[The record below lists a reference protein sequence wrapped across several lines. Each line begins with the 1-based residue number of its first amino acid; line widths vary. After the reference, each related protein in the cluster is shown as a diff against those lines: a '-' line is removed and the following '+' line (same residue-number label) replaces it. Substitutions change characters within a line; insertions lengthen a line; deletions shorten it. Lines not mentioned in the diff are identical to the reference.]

1 LAEENALGRFI
12 ARRVGRSLLTL
23 WLVVTIAFV
32 VLRASGDPTVAM
44 LGPDAPVEAI
54 DAFRASYGLDDSIVT
69 QYFRYLRQ
77 LLSGDLGDSMQYH
90 RPVTELF
97 WQRLP
102 ATLEL
107 AAVALVIAVVIGIPA
122 GILAAMKRN
131 SIWDRTTMFAA
142 FAGQSAPNFFIG
154 ILLIFFLSMRL
165 GWLPSSGRGDF
176 EQMIMPSITLAT
188 GLLAGLARMTRSSV
202 LEVSHADYIRTA
214 RAKGLPNSQVLSSH
228 ILRNAAL
235 PIVTMFGMWMSGVIG
250 GTAVTETVFAWPGVG
265 RLIVDAVSRRDFPVV
280 QTLILFI
287 AMSVILVNL
296 IVDLAYGW
304 LDPRISVTSR

>member
-1 LAEENALGRFI
+1 MTVAFI
-12 ARRVGRSLLTL
+12 
-23 WLVVTIAFV
+23 
-32 VLRASGDPTVAM
+32 VLRLSGDPTNAM
-44 LGPDAPVEAI
+44 LGPDAPAEAI
-54 DAFRASYGLDDSIVT
+54 TAFRANYGLDDSLLT

-77 LLSGDLGDSMQYH
+77 VLSGDLGMSMQYH

-97 WQRLP
+97 MQRLP

-122 GILAAMKRN
+122 GTLAALKRN
-131 SIWDRTTMFAA
+131 SVWDRTTMFAA

-154 ILLIFFLSMRL
+154 ILMIFFLSMRL
-165 GWLPSSGRGDF
+165 GWLPSSGRGNF
-176 EQMIMPSITLAT
+176 EQLIMPSITLST

-214 RAKGLPNSQVLSSH
+214 RAKGLPNSQVLSWH

-235 PIVTMFGMWMSGVIG
+235 PVVTMFGMWISGAIG

-265 RLIVDAVSRRDFPVV
+265 RLIVEAVTRRDFPVV

-287 AMSVILVNL
+287 ALSVIAVNL
-296 IVDLAYGW
+296 VVDLAYGW
-304 LDPRISVTSR
+304 LDPRIAVTSR